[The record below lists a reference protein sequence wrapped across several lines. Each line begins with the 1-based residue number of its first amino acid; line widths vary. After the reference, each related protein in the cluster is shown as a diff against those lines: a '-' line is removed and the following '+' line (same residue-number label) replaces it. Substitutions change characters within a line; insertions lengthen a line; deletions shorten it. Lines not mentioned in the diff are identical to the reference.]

1 MRYVVTINNKCYEV
15 EVEKG
20 QASIVKVE
28 DAAAQAAVQSA
39 AQAAAAPSTSAAPQ
53 PAAPVP
59 AAAPAAA
66 SGKGQTVA
74 SPMPGMIMSIKVK
87 NGQAVKRGE
96 ILFIL
101 EAMKME
107 NEIFAPVDGVVTI
120 ITATGSSVSTGDAL
134 AIIQ

>member
-1 MRYVVTINNKCYEV
+1 MRYVVTINNKSYEV

-20 QASIVKVE
+20 QATVLKVE
-28 DAAAQAAVQSA
+28 DTAAQAAVQSD